1 MPPVQDLFRMV
12 QDVRRSHISP
22 LSPACLPPVSR
33 LSPSKGKVFEGC
45 AVARHNGNSMLD
57 RL

>member
-1 MPPVQDLFRMV
+1 MPVLENGARCECET
-12 QDVRRSHISP
+12 IAP
-22 LSPACLPPVSR
+22 LPACLPPVSR

-45 AVARHNGNSMLD
+45 AVARHNSRSRLD